1 MTSKEFILHYW
12 NQYLLLEKEY
22 RETLPYVN
30 LCVENRE
37 TFSDVYLKLLL
48 QIGSEIDIAFKE
60 YCGSLD
66 SDFVGKTIGSYRECI
81 QRNKATFILQE
92 VKESINGNVI
102 QPWKEWQSIKAPFW
116 WTAYNKAKHERY
128 SVAEIDGIQ
137 KHGFQFAN
145 QKYTIEALAGL
156 FQILIYFYYDIA
168 WEEEKKVV
176 TPIPGSK
183 LFTLVGGAW
192 DSVDFFTDCAFYID
206 ERGYLI
212 YEYSQ
217 FPYH

>member
-1 MTSKEFILHYW
+1 MTSTEFILHYW
-12 NQYLLLEKEY
+12 NHYLLLEKEF

-30 LCVENRE
+30 LCEENRE

-60 YCGSLD
+60 YCVALNSN
-66 SDFVGKTIGSYRECI
+66 FAGKTIGNYRECI
-81 QRNKATFILQE
+81 QSNKATFILQE
-92 VKESINGNVI
+92 VKESINDRVF
-102 QPWKEWQSIKAPFW
+102 QPWKEWQSINAPSW

-128 SVAEIDGIQ
+128 SLVEIGGIQ
-137 KHGFQFAN
+137 MPGFQFAN
-145 QKYTIEALAGL
+145 QQYTVEALAGL
-156 FQILIYFYYDIA
+156 FQILIYYYYDLA
-168 WEEEKKVV
+168 LQEEKKVV

-183 LFTLVGGAW
+183 LFELVGGEW
-192 DSVDFFTDCAFYID
+192 DKVNFYTDCAFYMD
-206 ERGYLI
+206 DKGYLI

>member
-1 MTSKEFILHYW
+1 MCRNW
-12 NQYLLLEKEY
+12 
-22 RETLPYVN
+22 
-30 LCVENRE
+30 E

-48 QIGSEIDIAFKE
+48 QIGSELDIAFKE

-66 SDFVGKTIGSYRECI
+66 SDFVGKTIGIYRECI
-81 QRNKATFILQE
+81 QRNKA
-92 VKESINGNVI
+92 
-102 QPWKEWQSIKAPFW
+102 PCW
-116 WTAYNKAKHERY
+116 WTTYNKAKHERY